1 MGDHDR
7 EELLRREAEAWAAL
21 LDAAE
26 RVPAEL
32 RTVPGVVPDW
42 SVCDLV
48 FHSGKWSELAGTHLE
63 EMAAGTF
70 VGDEQPEEVWQAMNS
85 SSAEESKSLTWE
97 QAVAAAE
104 AGRMKART
112 ALEALDEVDDAHGKI
127 VVRRRD
133 VRSLPRAHRGDRAV
147 RRRLVVTRA
156 ASGRSA

>member
-1 MGDHDR
+1 MMAVHDR

-85 SSAEESKSLTWE
+85 SWAEESKSLTWE

-112 ALEALDEVDDAHGKI
+112 ALEALDEVDDTA
-127 VVRRRD
+127 
-133 VRSLPRAHRGDRAV
+133 RSWFVDETFDHYPEHTEEIARFADG
-147 RRRLVVTRA
+147 
-156 ASGRSA
+156 SS